1 MTRPPYGGGD
11 SPAFI
16 NRMADWMESH
26 PVTYHIY
33 NDGHG
38 DHSLETYPKS
48 KATYKQRFGL

>member
-1 MTRPPYGGGD
+1 VTRPPYGGGD

>member
-11 SPAFI
+11 SPALI
-16 NRMADWMESH
+16 NRMAGWMESH
-26 PVTYHIY
+26 PITYHIH